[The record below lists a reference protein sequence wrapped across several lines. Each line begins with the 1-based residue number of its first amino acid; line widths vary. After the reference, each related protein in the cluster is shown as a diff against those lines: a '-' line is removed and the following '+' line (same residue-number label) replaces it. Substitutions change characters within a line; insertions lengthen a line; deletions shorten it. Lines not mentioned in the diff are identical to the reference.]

1 MAKSKMKICKHCGA
15 EIAASAKTC
24 PNCGGKNPKPI
35 YQRVWFIILCILV
48 FSGIIGAAAGGGDES
63 ADVNSNNDTEIEAT
77 VETTEAEAPDPTAD
91 YTMEEKNCYD
101 AAMNYL
107 DFMGF
112 SKKGLIEQLS
122 SEYGD
127 NYPTETAEKVV
138 NDIDAA
144 GLVDW
149 EEQAERSAKNYL
161 DTMSFSKEEL
171 INQLC
176 SEYGDQYT
184 REEAEAAVEAVY
196 K

>member
-1 MAKSKMKICKHCGA
+1 MAKSNMKTCKHCGA
-15 EIAASAKTC
+15 EMAAGAKIC

-35 YQRVWFIILCILV
+35 YKRVWFIILCILV
-48 FSGIIGAAAGGGDES
+48 LIGIIGSIAGGGDETE
-63 ADVNSNNDTEIEAT
+63 DVNSNNDTAIETTIEAT
-77 VETTEAEAPDPTAD
+77 ETEAPDPTAD
-91 YTMEEKNCYD
+91 YTMEEKNCYE

-112 SKKGLIEQLS
+112 SKRGLIDQLS

-127 NYPTETAEKVV
+127 NYPKETAEKVV
-138 NDIDAA
+138 NDIEAA
-144 GLVDW
+144 GLVNW

-171 INQLC
+171 IDQLS
-176 SEYGDQYT
+176 SEYGDKYT

-196 K
+196 Q

>member
-1 MAKSKMKICKHCGA
+1 MKKLLALLFVLVMTFAFSACGDTSSSDDSS
-15 EIAASAKTC
+15 AS
-24 PNCGGKNPKPI
+24 
-35 YQRVWFIILCILV
+35 
-48 FSGIIGAAAGGGDES
+48 E
-63 ADVNSNNDTEIEAT
+63 DVA
-77 VETTEAEAPDPTAD
+77 VEEEVETEAEVDDPTAD
-91 YTMEEKNCYD
+91 YTTEEKNCYS

-112 SKKGLIEQLS
+112 SKQGLIDQLS

-127 NYPTETAEKVV
+127 NYPQETAEKVV
-138 NDIDAA
+138 NDIEEA

-149 EEQAERSAKNYL
+149 EEQAEKSAKNYL

-176 SEYGDQYT
+176 SDYGDKYT

-196 K
+196 Q